1 MVYALKEEA
10 AMANNRLLVF
20 TLITMLSLVAATA
33 FPADELFDTMATAK
47 HMEQGFSYLKAKN
60 YDAAIKAFEESA
72 EISPEAESY
81 YYLGYAYYLKSRKD
95 NGQSRQKS
103 LENFEKAY
111 EIDPN
116 FSPTRYKPSGP
127 SEPKL
132 QTSSKPSETAEPID
146 PQQAE
151 PKPPTA
157 DQPKP

>member
-10 AMANNRLLVF
+10 SMAINRIAVF
-20 TLITMLSLVAATA
+20 TLITMMSLVAAPA
-33 FPADELFDTMATAK
+33 IRADEIFDTTAAAK
-47 HMEQGFSYLKAKN
+47 NMERGFSYLKAKN
-60 YDAAIKAFEESA
+60 YDAAIKEFEESA
-72 EISPEAESY
+72 DISPEAEPY

-95 NGQSRQKS
+95 NGQSREQS

-116 FSPTRYKPSGP
+116 FSPSRYKPS
-127 SEPKL
+127 EPEL
-132 QTSSKPSETAEPID
+132 QTTSKPPEAAEPAA
-146 PQQAE
+146 PQQSE

>member
-1 MVYALKEEA
+1 
-10 AMANNRLLVF
+10 MASNRLLVF
-20 TLITMLSLVAATA
+20 SLITMLSLVAAPA
-33 FPADELFDTMATAK
+33 FSADELFNTTAAAK

-60 YDAAIKAFEESA
+60 YDAAIREFEESA
-72 EISPEAESY
+72 GISPEAEPY

-116 FSPTRYKPSGP
+116 FSPKRDKLSETPEATMQKNPKQPVS
-127 SEPKL
+127 SEPVVSE
-132 QTSSKPSETAEPID
+132 QAESKPT
-146 PQQAE
+146 
-151 PKPPTA
+151 TT